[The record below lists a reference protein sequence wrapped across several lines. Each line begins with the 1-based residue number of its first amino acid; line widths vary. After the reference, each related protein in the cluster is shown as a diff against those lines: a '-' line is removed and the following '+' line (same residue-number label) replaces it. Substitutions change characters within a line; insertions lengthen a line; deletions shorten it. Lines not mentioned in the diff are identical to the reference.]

1 MAMATAAVRRIGVE
15 ETILMGSERAIAMTT
30 SEGKK
35 KPGIIQNTLRL
46 AACSE
51 LRRGILVSLREGKK
65 ALSELR
71 TELEISSTTAI
82 HALRELEKDNLVFQ
96 DEHRDYALTKIG
108 EIIALKLS
116 DFINVIDVLKK
127 HEDFWLTHDLCGIPP
142 HLLEKIGWLKDSV
155 ILEAPATDL
164 FKVHS
169 TYIDLVTKAKE
180 IKGVSPIFVP
190 ELPFIYEAVT
200 IEKKGDVQL
209 LVTEEV
215 LNKIDREVL
224 ENIFS
229 AKNSKL
235 KLYIMKGDVKVAFTV
250 TDYCL
255 SFGLFNLD
263 GTYDWN
269 KDLRS
274 YDKEAIGWGNELFE
288 WCRKRAE
295 RVLI

>member
-1 MAMATAAVRRIGVE
+1 MIETDSEVVITGREGVRV
-15 ETILMGSERAIAMTT
+15 MSEKIR
-30 SEGKK
+30 EHRNFLL
-35 KPGIIQNTLRL
+35 NTLRL
-46 AACSE
+46 AACSN
-51 LRRGILVSLREGKK
+51 LRRSILISLKEGKK
-65 ALSELR
+65 ALRELR
-71 TELEISSTTAI
+71 DELEVSSTTAI
-82 HALRELEKDNLVFQ
+82 HALRELEKNNLVFQ
-96 DEHRDYALTKIG
+96 DLDRGYSLTKIG
-108 EIIALKLS
+108 EIVALKLT
-116 DFINVIDVLKK
+116 DFVDVIEVLKK
-127 HEDFWLTHDLCGIPP
+127 HENFWLTHDLSGIPP
-142 HLLEKIGWLKDSV
+142 HLLEKIGWLKDSTL
-155 ILEAPATDL
+155 IEAPATDL

-169 TYIDLVTKAKE
+169 TYIDMITKAEE

-190 ELPFIYEAVT
+190 ELPFVYETIT

-209 LVTEEV
+209 VVTEGV

-229 AKNSKL
+229 DKNSKL

-274 YDKEAIGWGNELFE
+274 YDKEAIEWGKELFE
-288 WCRKRAE
+288 WYRKRAE
-295 RVLI
+295 RILI